1 MILTRLRPILIALAG
16 LNLLIAI
23 ELGALLWMGMP
34 GETVV
39 GSTGRSLAP
48 VLRRV
53 IPAVVTLRVSG
64 YRKTAVEL
72 GSSGANESSSSG
84 GSRLESFKT
93 GGSGVIVDPG
103 QGYILTNNH
112 VIEGATT
119 IDVGLADG
127 RHRTATLIGRDVGTD
142 LAVLRIDEK
151 DISSLKMGNSDVV
164 SVGDL
169 VVAVGNPFGL
179 EGTATFG
186 IVSALMRTEIGH
198 EAFEDYFQIDAQT
211 NPGNSGGALVNIRG
225 ELIGINTV
233 VAGGRSA
240 AFTIGFAIPIN
251 MARAVMDELV
261 VHGRM
266 RRGSPGLLVEDLLHM
281 ADSGIVGVNQGA
293 VVSKVIPDT
302 PAAAQGIKRGDVIER
317 VAGKPVRSAAEY
329 MMRVSTVPLGGKL
342 PIVLHSEGR
351 KRHLTLTVAA
361 ISVEPLRQVIPATAG
376 DLGGIAV
383 GDILPGNAHYGDLR
397 GAQVIE
403 AASSTNPG
411 KSGLEVG
418 DVIVRIDGNRV
429 VSPEDLIRRIE
440 QAGLQYRLDIV
451 RDGNP
456 AWLRISR

>member
-1 MILTRLRPILIALAG
+1 MTRLRPILIVLAG
-16 LNLLIAI
+16 LNLLIVL
-23 ELGALLWMGMP
+23 ELAVLLWTGP
-34 GETVV
+34 LGETIA
-39 GSTGRSLAP
+39 GRAGRSLAP
-48 VLRRV
+48 VLQKV

-64 YRKTAVEL
+64 YRKTPVEL
-72 GSSGANESSSSG
+72 GTGGTAGSGTIREPK
-84 GSRLESFKT
+84 LESFKT
-93 GGSGVIVDPG
+93 GGSGVIVDPDH
-103 QGYILTNNH
+103 GYVITNNH

-142 LAVLRIDEK
+142 LAVLRIDAK
-151 DISSLKMGNSDVV
+151 DIPSLKLGNSDVV
-164 SVGDL
+164 RVGDM

-179 EGTATFG
+179 EGTATSG

-211 NPGNSGGALVNIRG
+211 NPGNSGGALVNVRG

-266 RRGSPGLLVEDLLHM
+266 RRGSPGLVVEDLLHM
-281 ADSGIVGVNQGA
+281 AESGIVGVTQGA
-293 VVSKVIPDT
+293 VVSKVIADT
-302 PAAAQGIKRGDVIER
+302 PAAAQGIKRGDVIAQ

-342 PIVLHSEGR
+342 PVVVHSEGR
-351 KRHLTLTVAA
+351 KRNVTLTIA
-361 ISVEPLRQVIPATAG
+361 SVPLEPMRKLIPATAG
-376 DLGGIAV
+376 DLGGVAV
-383 GDILPGNAHYGDLR
+383 GDILPGNPVYGELR
-397 GAQVIE
+397 GAQVLE
-403 AASSTNPG
+403 AQPSSNAG
-411 KSGLEVG
+411 KSGLIPG

-429 VSPEDLIRRIE
+429 VSPEDLIRRVE
-440 QAGLQYRLDIV
+440 QAGLQFRLDIV
-451 RDGNP
+451 RDGTP